1 MIIKQM
7 NIKRFKLPLIFAV
20 LSVVLMGLYKTIFG
34 VENTII
40 GLIIAMASYAFLRLD
55 LTSYP
60 IYKSMIFLIL
70 NLFLAISAYI
80 SAINPFVGLIINFLI
95 LFTVSFIYTTEF
107 KNVISYIFL
116 LLYVYMWEYPISLDE
131 LPRRL
136 VAMGVGVFIIIGIHI
151 LFNRRNFKKNSNNI
165 IIRSIRNIQKEIC
178 HIINESY
185 REKENI
191 YIDSELRKLLMENI
205 YIDSELR
212 KLLILIEG
220 RNNNKFI
227 ENHKDDIYFNIVLIL
242 ERINSIINKVGKI
255 NNKSKYVIDYLN
267 SLNHDLENIT
277 LFLERKV
284 ECINEEKDD
293 LNKSSMINNF
303 TDKEY
308 AFLGECTEL
317 IRLLEKNI
325 NNLYEYRRKK
335 SRKRI
340 KVKFNLKELLIGNSS
355 LKMKHLRVAYSL
367 KLAIAVSLIMFIVD
381 LFKIPQGRWIVTSV
395 YVVIQ
400 PYEEETLT
408 KAIKRFKGT
417 IIGVIIYIS
426 IFTFFPHIIPLEL
439 LLLILMFLYFVQ
451 KDYEKKVVCTA
462 LMTLSFGLSRSTV
475 GYLAF
480 YRFLFVIIGIVI
492 ALGINKL
499 IFPQSIKNSIYDLKE
514 RYLELTSKLLYELK
528 SILYEEEY
536 NENTIK
542 LLLDCNLIESKLME
556 NKLIAENLELKDLVD
571 KQSIILSKIRCLILF
586 INYSNWGITSKH
598 INVDKNLLNVIFN
611 KIEEELRE
619 IY

>member
-20 LSVVLMGLYKTIFG
+20 LSVVLMGLYKIIFG

-185 REKENI
+185 KEKENI
-191 YIDSELRKLLMENI
+191 YIDSELRKLLV
-205 YIDSELR
+205 
-212 KLLILIEG
+212 LIEG

-255 NNKSKYVIDYLN
+255 NNKSKDVIDYLN

-284 ECINEEKDD
+284 DCINEEKDD
-293 LNKSSMINNF
+293 LNKSYMINNW
-303 TDKEY
+303 TEKEY
-308 AFLGECTEL
+308 AFLEECTEL

-325 NNLYEYRRKK
+325 NNLYEYNRKK

-514 RYLELTSKLLYELK
+514 RYLELTNKLLYELK

-536 NENTIK
+536 NENTVK

-556 NKLIAENLELKDLVD
+556 NKLIAENLELKDLVY

-611 KIEEELRE
+611 KIEEELKE

>member
-1 MIIKQM
+1 MTIKQM

-34 VENTII
+34 VKNTII

-136 VAMGVGVFIIIGIHI
+136 VAMGVGVLIIIGIHI

-165 IIRSIRNIQKEIC
+165 IIKSIKNIQMEIC

-191 YIDSELRKLLMENI
+191 YIDSELRKLLV
-205 YIDSELR
+205 
-212 KLLILIEG
+212 LIEG

-227 ENHKDDIYFNIVLIL
+227 GNHKDDIYFNIVLIL
-242 ERINSIINKVGKI
+242 ERINSIINKVGKV
-255 NNKSKYVIDYLN
+255 NNKSKSVIDYLN
-267 SLNHDLENIT
+267 RLNHDLENIT

-284 ECINEEKDD
+284 EYIDEQKDD
-293 LNKSSMINNF
+293 LSKGFTINNW
-303 TDKEY
+303 TEKEY
-308 AFLGECTEL
+308 AFLEECTEL

-355 LKMKHLRVAYSL
+355 LKVKHLRVAYSL
-367 KLAIAVSLIMFIVD
+367 KLAIAVSVIMFIVD

-439 LLLILMFLYFVQ
+439 LLLILMFFYFFQ
-451 KDYEKKVVCTA
+451 KDYDKKVVCTA
-462 LMTLSFGLSRSTV
+462 LMTLSLGLSRSTV
-475 GYLAF
+475 GSLAF
-480 YRFLFVIIGIVI
+480 YRFFFVIIGIGI
-492 ALGINKL
+492 ALMVNKL
-499 IFPQSIKNSIYDLKE
+499 IFPQSVKNSIYDLKE
-514 RYLELTSKLLYELK
+514 RYLELTNKLLCELK
-528 SILYEEEY
+528 SILYEDEY
-536 NENTIK
+536 NENTVK

-556 NKLIAENLELKDLVD
+556 NKLIAENLELKDLVY
-571 KQSIILSKIRCLILF
+571 KQSIILNKIRCLILF

-598 INVDKNLLNVIFN
+598 INVDKKLLNVIFH
-611 KIEEELRE
+611 KIEDELRE

>member
-1 MIIKQM
+1 MTIKQM

-151 LFNRRNFKKNSNNI
+151 LFNRRNFRRNSNNI
-165 IIRSIRNIQKEIC
+165 IIKSIRNIQKEIY

-185 REKENI
+185 EEKENI
-191 YIDSELRKLLMENI
+191 YIDSELRKLLV
-205 YIDSELR
+205 
-212 KLLILIEG
+212 LIKG

-227 ENHKDDIYFNIVLIL
+227 GNNKEDIYFNIVLIL
-242 ERINSIINKVGKI
+242 ERINSIINKVGKV
-255 NNKSKYVIDYLN
+255 NSKSKDVIDYLN

-293 LNKSSMINNF
+293 LSKPSTINNW
-303 TDKEY
+303 TEKEY

-325 NNLYEYRRKK
+325 NNLYEYSRKK
-335 SRKRI
+335 PRKRI

-439 LLLILMFLYFVQ
+439 LLLILMFFYFVQ
-451 KDYEKKVVCTA
+451 KDYDKKVVCTA

-480 YRFLFVIIGIVI
+480 YRFLFVIIGIAI
-492 ALGINKL
+492 ALGVNKI
-499 IFPQSIKNSIYDLKE
+499 IFPQSVKNSIYDLKE
-514 RYLELTSKLLYELK
+514 RYLELTNKLLYELK
-528 SILYEEEY
+528 SILYEEKY

-556 NKLIAENLELKDLVD
+556 NKLIAENLELKDLVY
-571 KQSIILSKIRCLILF
+571 KQSVILSKIRCLILF
-586 INYSNWGITSKH
+586 INYSNWGISSEH

>member
-1 MIIKQM
+1 MTIKQM

-116 LLYVYMWEYPISLDE
+116 LLYVYMWEYPISLNE

-191 YIDSELRKLLMENI
+191 YIDSELRKLL
-205 YIDSELR
+205 
-212 KLLILIEG
+212 ILIEG

-242 ERINSIINKVGKI
+242 ERINSIINKVGKF
-255 NNKSKYVIDYLN
+255 NNKSKDIIDYLN

-284 ECINEEKDD
+284 DCINEEKDD
-293 LNKSSMINNF
+293 LNKSSTINNW

-325 NNLYEYRRKK
+325 NNLYEYNRKK

-426 IFTFFPHIIPLEL
+426 VFTFFPHIIPLEL

-475 GYLAF
+475 GSLAF

-492 ALGINKL
+492 ALGVNKL

-514 RYLELTSKLLYELK
+514 RYLELTNKLLYELK
-528 SILYEEEY
+528 SILYEEKY

-586 INYSNWGITSKH
+586 INYSNWGISSKH

>member
-1 MIIKQM
+1 MTIKQI
-7 NIKRFKLPLIFAV
+7 NIRRFKLPLIFAV

-151 LFNRRNFKKNSNNI
+151 LFNRRNFKKNSNSI

-185 REKENI
+185 REK
-191 YIDSELRKLLMENI
+191 ENI

-255 NNKSKYVIDYLN
+255 NNKSKDVIDYLN

-284 ECINEEKDD
+284 DCINEDKDD

-340 KVKFNLKELLIGNSS
+340 KVKFNLKEILIGNSS

-439 LLLILMFLYFVQ
+439 LLLILMFLYFIQ

-492 ALGINKL
+492 ALGVNKI

-528 SILYEEEY
+528 SILYEEKY
-536 NENTIK
+536 NENTVK
-542 LLLDCNLIESKLME
+542 LLLDCNLIESKLIE
-556 NKLIAENLELKDLVD
+556 NKLIAENLEIKDLVD
-571 KQSIILSKIRCLILF
+571 KLKF
-586 INYSNWGITSKH
+586 
-598 INVDKNLLNVIFN
+598 
-611 KIEEELRE
+611 
-619 IY
+619 

>member
-40 GLIIAMASYAFLRLD
+40 GLIISMASYAFLRLD

-116 LLYVYMWEYPISLDE
+116 LLYVYMLEYPISLDE

-185 REKENI
+185 KE
-191 YIDSELRKLLMENI
+191 RENI

-227 ENHKDDIYFNIVLIL
+227 ENNKDDIYFNIVLIL
-242 ERINSIINKVGKI
+242 ERINSIINKAGKI
-255 NNKSKYVIDYLN
+255 NNKSKDIIDYLN

-284 ECINEEKDD
+284 DCINEEKND
-293 LNKSSMINNF
+293 LNKSSTINNW

-325 NNLYEYRRKK
+325 NNLYEYRRNKP
-335 SRKRI
+335 RKRI

-355 LKMKHLRVAYSL
+355 LKVKHLRVAYSL

-381 LFKIPQGRWIVTSV
+381 LFKIHQGRWIVTSV

-462 LMTLSFGLSRSTV
+462 LMALSFGLSRSTV
-475 GYLAF
+475 GSLAF
-480 YRFLFVIIGIVI
+480 YRFFFVIIGISI

-499 IFPQSIKNSIYDLKE
+499 IFPQSTKNSIYDLKE

-528 SILYEEEY
+528 SILYEEKY

-586 INYSNWGITSKH
+586 INYSNWGISSKH
-598 INVDKNLLNVIFN
+598 INGDKNLLNVIFN

>member
-1 MIIKQM
+1 MTIKQM

-20 LSVVLMGLYKTIFG
+20 LSVVLMGGYKTIFG

-191 YIDSELRKLLMENI
+191 YIDSELRKLL
-205 YIDSELR
+205 
-212 KLLILIEG
+212 ILIEG

-227 ENHKDDIYFNIVLIL
+227 ENNKDDIYFNIVLIL

-255 NNKSKYVIDYLN
+255 NNKSKDVIDYLN

-284 ECINEEKDD
+284 DCINEEKDD
-293 LNKSSMINNF
+293 LNKSSTINNW

-308 AFLGECTEL
+308 TFLGECTEL

-355 LKMKHLRVAYSL
+355 LKVKDLRVAYSL

-381 LFKIPQGRWIVTSV
+381 LFKIHQGRWIVTSV

-462 LMTLSFGLSRSTV
+462 LMALSFGLSRSTV

-480 YRFLFVIIGIVI
+480 YRFLFVIIGIII

-528 SILYEEEY
+528 SILYEEKY
-536 NENTIK
+536 NENTVK

>member
-1 MIIKQM
+1 MTIKQM

-80 SAINPFVGLIINFLI
+80 SAINPFIGLIINFLI

-116 LLYVYMWEYPISLDE
+116 LLYVYMWEYPISLYE

-151 LFNRRNFKKNSNNI
+151 LFNRRNFKKNSNSI

-191 YIDSELRKLLMENI
+191 N
-205 YIDSELR
+205 IDSELR

-255 NNKSKYVIDYLN
+255 NNKSKDVIDYLN

-284 ECINEEKDD
+284 ECINEEKVN

-303 TDKEY
+303 TEKEY
-308 AFLGECTEL
+308 DFLEECTEL

-325 NNLYEYRRKK
+325 NNLYEYNRKK
-335 SRKRI
+335 SRKSI

-492 ALGINKL
+492 ALGVNKI
-499 IFPQSIKNSIYDLKE
+499 IFPQSVKNSIYDLKE

-536 NENTIK
+536 NENTVK

-571 KQSIILSKIRCLILF
+571 KQSIILSKIRCLVLF
-586 INYSNWGITSKH
+586 INYSNWGISSKH

>member
-151 LFNRRNFKKNSNNI
+151 LFNRRNFKKNSNTI

-191 YIDSELRKLLMENI
+191 YIDSELRKLL
-205 YIDSELR
+205 
-212 KLLILIEG
+212 ILIEG

-227 ENHKDDIYFNIVLIL
+227 ENNKDDIYFNIVLIL

-255 NNKSKYVIDYLN
+255 NNKSKDVIDYLN

-284 ECINEEKDD
+284 DCINEEKDD
-293 LNKSSMINNF
+293 LNKSSTINNWAE
-303 TDKEY
+303 KEY
-308 AFLGECTEL
+308 AFLEECTEL

-325 NNLYEYRRKK
+325 NNLYEYNRKK

-355 LKMKHLRVAYSL
+355 LKMKDLRVAYSL

-417 IIGVIIYIS
+417 IIGVILYIS

-451 KDYEKKVVCTA
+451 NDYEKKVVCTA
-462 LMTLSFGLSRSTV
+462 LMTLSFGLSRSAV

-514 RYLELTSKLLYELK
+514 RYLELTNKLLYELK
-528 SILYEEEY
+528 SILYEEKY
-536 NENTIK
+536 NENTVK
-542 LLLDCNLIESKLME
+542 LLLDCNLIECKLME

-586 INYSNWGITSKH
+586 INYSNWGISSKH

>member
-1 MIIKQM
+1 MTIKQM

-34 VENTII
+34 VENTVI

-80 SAINPFVGLIINFLI
+80 SAINPFLGLIINFLI

-151 LFNRRNFKKNSNNI
+151 LFNRRNFRRNSNNI
-165 IIRSIRNIQKEIC
+165 IIKSIRNIQKEIY

-185 REKENI
+185 EEKENI
-191 YIDSELRKLLMENI
+191 YIDSELRKLLV
-205 YIDSELR
+205 
-212 KLLILIEG
+212 LIKG

-227 ENHKDDIYFNIVLIL
+227 GNNKDDIYFNIVLIL
-242 ERINSIINKVGKI
+242 ERINSIINKVGKF
-255 NNKSKYVIDYLN
+255 NSKSKDVIDYLN

-293 LNKSSMINNF
+293 LSKPSTINNW
-303 TDKEY
+303 TEKEY
-308 AFLGECTEL
+308 AFLEECTEL
-317 IRLLEKNI
+317 VGLLEKNI
-325 NNLYEYRRKK
+325 NNLYEYSRKK
-335 SRKRI
+335 PRKRI

-439 LLLILMFLYFVQ
+439 LLLILMFFYFVQ
-451 KDYEKKVVCTA
+451 KDYDKKVVCTA

-475 GYLAF
+475 GSLAF
-480 YRFLFVIIGIVI
+480 YRFLFVIIGIAI
-492 ALGINKL
+492 ALGVNKI
-499 IFPQSIKNSIYDLKE
+499 IFPQSVKNSIYDLKE
-514 RYLELTSKLLYELK
+514 RYLELTNKLLCELK
-528 SILYEEEY
+528 SILYEEKY

-556 NKLIAENLELKDLVD
+556 NKLIAENLELKDLVY
-571 KQSIILSKIRCLILF
+571 KQSVILSKIRCLILF

>member
-1 MIIKQM
+1 MTIKQM
-7 NIKRFKLPLIFAV
+7 NIKRFKIPLIFAV

-34 VENTII
+34 VENTVI

-191 YIDSELRKLLMENI
+191 YIDSELRKLL
-205 YIDSELR
+205 
-212 KLLILIEG
+212 ILIEG

-255 NNKSKYVIDYLN
+255 NNKSKDVIDYLN

-284 ECINEEKDD
+284 DCINEDKDD

-325 NNLYEYRRKK
+325 NNLYEYNRKK

-355 LKMKHLRVAYSL
+355 LKMKNLRVAYSL

-439 LLLILMFLYFVQ
+439 LLLILMFLYFIQ

-480 YRFLFVIIGIVI
+480 YRFLFVIIGIGI
-492 ALGINKL
+492 ALGVNKL

-514 RYLELTSKLLYELK
+514 RYLELTNKLLCELK

-536 NENTIK
+536 NENTVK
-542 LLLDCNLIESKLME
+542 LLLDCNLIECKLME

-586 INYSNWGITSKH
+586 INYSNWGISSKH

>member
-1 MIIKQM
+1 M

-191 YIDSELRKLLMENI
+191 YIDSELRKLL
-205 YIDSELR
+205 
-212 KLLILIEG
+212 ILIEG

-255 NNKSKYVIDYLN
+255 NNKSKDVIDYLN

-284 ECINEEKDD
+284 ECINEEKAD

-303 TDKEY
+303 TEKEY
-308 AFLGECTEL
+308 AFLEECTEL

-325 NNLYEYRRKK
+325 NNLYEYNRKK

-340 KVKFNLKELLIGNSS
+340 KVKFNFKELLIGNSS

-451 KDYEKKVVCTA
+451 KDYDKKVVCTA

-480 YRFLFVIIGIVI
+480 YRFLFVIIGIAI
-492 ALGINKL
+492 ALGVNKI
-499 IFPQSIKNSIYDLKE
+499 IFPQSVKNSIYDLKE

-536 NENTIK
+536 NENTVK

-571 KQSIILSKIRCLILF
+571 KQSIILSKIRCLVLF
-586 INYSNWGITSKH
+586 INYSNWGISSEH

>member
-1 MIIKQM
+1 MTIKQM

-20 LSVVLMGLYKTIFG
+20 LSVVLMGLYKKIFG
-34 VENTII
+34 VENTVI

-178 HIINESY
+178 HIINKSY
-185 REKENI
+185 MEK
-191 YIDSELRKLLMENI
+191 ENI

-255 NNKSKYVIDYLN
+255 NNKSKDVIDYLN

-284 ECINEEKDD
+284 DCINEEKDG
-293 LNKSSMINNF
+293 LNKSSTINNW
-303 TDKEY
+303 TEKEY

-325 NNLYEYRRKK
+325 NNLYEYNRKK

-475 GYLAF
+475 GSLAF

-492 ALGINKL
+492 ALGINKI

-514 RYLELTSKLLYELK
+514 RYLELTNKLLCELK
-528 SILYEEEY
+528 SILYEEKY
-536 NENTIK
+536 NENTVK

-556 NKLIAENLELKDLVD
+556 NKLIAENLELKDLVN

-586 INYSNWGITSKH
+586 INYSNWGISSEH

>member
-1 MIIKQM
+1 MTIKQM
-7 NIKRFKLPLIFAV
+7 NIKIFKLPLIFAV

-191 YIDSELRKLLMENI
+191 YIDSELRKLL
-205 YIDSELR
+205 
-212 KLLILIEG
+212 ILIEG

-255 NNKSKYVIDYLN
+255 NNKSKDVIDYLN

-284 ECINEEKDD
+284 DCINEEKDD
-293 LNKSSMINNF
+293 LNKDSTINNW
-303 TDKEY
+303 TEKEY

-325 NNLYEYRRKK
+325 NNLYEYNRKK

-426 IFTFFPHIIPLEL
+426 VFTFFPHIIPLEL
-439 LLLILMFLYFVQ
+439 LLLILMFLYFLQ

-556 NKLIAENLELKDLVD
+556 NKLIAENLELKDLVY

-586 INYSNWGITSKH
+586 INYSNWGISSKH

>member
-1 MIIKQM
+1 MTIKQM

-20 LSVVLMGLYKTIFG
+20 LSVVLMGGYKTIFG

-191 YIDSELRKLLMENI
+191 YIDSELRKLL
-205 YIDSELR
+205 
-212 KLLILIEG
+212 ILIEG

-227 ENHKDDIYFNIVLIL
+227 ENNKDDIYFNIVLIL

-255 NNKSKYVIDYLN
+255 NNKSKDVIDYLN

-284 ECINEEKDD
+284 ECINEEKAD

-303 TDKEY
+303 TEKEY
-308 AFLGECTEL
+308 AFLEECTEL

-340 KVKFNLKELLIGNSS
+340 KVKFNFKELVIGNSS

-492 ALGINKL
+492 ALGINKI

-528 SILYEEEY
+528 SILYEEKY
-536 NENTIK
+536 NENTVK

-571 KQSIILSKIRCLILF
+571 KQSIILSKIRCLVLF
-586 INYSNWGITSKH
+586 INYSNWGISSEH

>member
-1 MIIKQM
+1 MTIKQM

-20 LSVVLMGLYKTIFG
+20 LSVVLMGGYKTIFG

-191 YIDSELRKLLMENI
+191 YIDSELRKLL
-205 YIDSELR
+205 
-212 KLLILIEG
+212 ILIEG

-242 ERINSIINKVGKI
+242 ERINSIINKVGKV
-255 NNKSKYVIDYLN
+255 NNKSKSVIDYLN

-284 ECINEEKDD
+284 DCINEEKAD
-293 LNKSSMINNF
+293 LNKDCTTNNW

-439 LLLILMFLYFVQ
+439 LLLILMFLYFIQ

-492 ALGINKL
+492 ALGVNKI

-528 SILYEEEY
+528 SILYEEKY
-536 NENTIK
+536 NENTVK
-542 LLLDCNLIESKLME
+542 LLLDCNLIESKLIE

>member
-1 MIIKQM
+1 MTIKQI

-20 LSVVLMGLYKTIFG
+20 LSVLLMGLYKTIFG
-34 VENTII
+34 VENTVI

-185 REKENI
+185 RE
-191 YIDSELRKLLMENI
+191 RENI

-242 ERINSIINKVGKI
+242 ERINSIINKVGKV
-255 NNKSKYVIDYLN
+255 NNKSKDVIDYLN

-277 LFLERKV
+277 LFLKRKV

-293 LNKSSMINNF
+293 LNKSYMINNWAE
-303 TDKEY
+303 KEY

-325 NNLYEYRRKK
+325 NNLYEYNRKK

-340 KVKFNLKELLIGNSS
+340 KLKFNLKELLIGNSS
-355 LKMKHLRVAYSL
+355 LKMKNLRVAYSL

-381 LFKIPQGRWIVTSV
+381 LFKIHQGRWIVTSV

-462 LMTLSFGLSRSTV
+462 LMALSFGLSRSTV

-480 YRFLFVIIGIVI
+480 YRFFFVIIGIVI
-492 ALGINKL
+492 ALGVNKL

-514 RYLELTSKLLYELK
+514 RYLELTSKLLCELK
-528 SILYEEEY
+528 SILYEEKY

-542 LLLDCNLIESKLME
+542 LLLDCNLIESKLIE
-556 NKLIAENLELKDLVD
+556 NKLIAENLELKDLVY

-586 INYSNWGITSKH
+586 INYSNWGISSKH

>member
-1 MIIKQM
+1 MTIKQM
-7 NIKRFKLPLIFAV
+7 NIKRVKLPLIFAV

-80 SAINPFVGLIINFLI
+80 SAINPFIGLIINFLI

-178 HIINESY
+178 HIINKSY
-185 REKENI
+185 KEK
-191 YIDSELRKLLMENI
+191 ENI

-227 ENHKDDIYFNIVLIL
+227 ENNKDDIYFNIVLIL

-255 NNKSKYVIDYLN
+255 NNKSKDVIDYLN

-284 ECINEEKDD
+284 DCINEEKDD

-303 TDKEY
+303 TEKEY

-325 NNLYEYRRKK
+325 NNLYEYNKKK

-340 KVKFNLKELLIGNSS
+340 KLKFNLKELLIGNSS

-475 GYLAF
+475 GSLAF

-492 ALGINKL
+492 ALGINKI

-514 RYLELTSKLLYELK
+514 RYLELTNKLLYELK
-528 SILYEEEY
+528 SILYEEKY

-598 INVDKNLLNVIFN
+598 INLDKNLLNVIFN

>member
-1 MIIKQM
+1 M
-7 NIKRFKLPLIFAV
+7 NIKRFKLPLRFAV
-20 LSVVLMGLYKTIFG
+20 LSVVLMGVYKTIFG

-80 SAINPFVGLIINFLI
+80 SAINPFAGLIINFLI

-178 HIINESY
+178 HIINKSY
-185 REKENI
+185 REK
-191 YIDSELRKLLMENI
+191 ENI

-255 NNKSKYVIDYLN
+255 NNKSKDVIDYLN

-284 ECINEEKDD
+284 DCINEEKDD
-293 LNKSSMINNF
+293 LNKSSTINNWAE
-303 TDKEY
+303 KEY
-308 AFLGECTEL
+308 TFLEECTEL

-325 NNLYEYRRKK
+325 NNLYEYNRKK

-355 LKMKHLRVAYSL
+355 LKMKNLRVAYSL

-480 YRFLFVIIGIVI
+480 YRFLFVIIGIAI
-492 ALGINKL
+492 ALGVNKI
-499 IFPQSIKNSIYDLKE
+499 IFPQSVKNSIYDLKE

-536 NENTIK
+536 NENTVK
-542 LLLDCNLIESKLME
+542 LLLDCNLIEYKLME

>member
-1 MIIKQM
+1 MTIKQI
-7 NIKRFKLPLIFAV
+7 NIRRFKLPLIFAV

-191 YIDSELRKLLMENI
+191 YIDSELRKLL
-205 YIDSELR
+205 
-212 KLLILIEG
+212 ILIEG

-255 NNKSKYVIDYLN
+255 NNKSKDVIDYLN

-284 ECINEEKDD
+284 DCINEEKDD
-293 LNKSSMINNF
+293 LNKDSTINNW
-303 TDKEY
+303 TEKEY

-528 SILYEEEY
+528 SILYEEKY
-536 NENTIK
+536 NENTVK

-556 NKLIAENLELKDLVD
+556 NKLIAENLALKDLVY

-586 INYSNWGITSKH
+586 INYSNWGISSEH

>member
-1 MIIKQM
+1 MTIKQM
-7 NIKRFKLPLIFAV
+7 NIKRFKIPLIFAV

-34 VENTII
+34 VENTVI

-136 VAMGVGVFIIIGIHI
+136 VAMGVGGFIIIGIHI

-191 YIDSELRKLLMENI
+191 YIDSELRKLL
-205 YIDSELR
+205 
-212 KLLILIEG
+212 ILIEG

-242 ERINSIINKVGKI
+242 ERINSIINKVGKV
-255 NNKSKYVIDYLN
+255 NNKSKDVIDYLN

-284 ECINEEKDD
+284 DCINEEKDD
-293 LNKSSMINNF
+293 LSKSFMINNW
-303 TDKEY
+303 TEKEY
-308 AFLGECTEL
+308 AFLEECTEL

-325 NNLYEYRRKK
+325 NNLYEYNRKK

-451 KDYEKKVVCTA
+451 KDYDKKVVCTA

-480 YRFLFVIIGIVI
+480 YRFLFVIIGIGI

-499 IFPQSIKNSIYDLKE
+499 IFPQSVKNSIYDLKE

-536 NENTIK
+536 NENTVK

>member
-1 MIIKQM
+1 M

-20 LSVVLMGLYKTIFG
+20 LSVVLMGGYKTIFG

-40 GLIIAMASYAFLRLD
+40 GLIIAMASYAFLRID

-191 YIDSELRKLLMENI
+191 YIDSELRKLL
-205 YIDSELR
+205 
-212 KLLILIEG
+212 ILIEG

-255 NNKSKYVIDYLN
+255 NNKSKDVIDYLN

-284 ECINEEKDD
+284 DCINEEKDD
-293 LNKSSMINNF
+293 LNKDSTINNW
-303 TDKEY
+303 TEKEY

-325 NNLYEYRRKK
+325 NNLYEYNRKK

-492 ALGINKL
+492 ALGINKI

-514 RYLELTSKLLYELK
+514 RYLELTNKLLYELK
-528 SILYEEEY
+528 SILYEEKY
-536 NENTIK
+536 NENTVK

-556 NKLIAENLELKDLVD
+556 NKLIAENLELKDLVY

-586 INYSNWGITSKH
+586 INYSNWGISSEH

>member
-1 MIIKQM
+1 MTIKQI

-34 VENTII
+34 VENTVI

-116 LLYVYMWEYPISLDE
+116 LLYVYMLEYPISLDE

-178 HIINESY
+178 HIINKSY
-185 REKENI
+185 REK
-191 YIDSELRKLLMENI
+191 ENI

-242 ERINSIINKVGKI
+242 ERINSIINKVGKV
-255 NNKSKYVIDYLN
+255 NNKSKDVIDYLN

-293 LNKSSMINNF
+293 LNKSYMINNWAE
-303 TDKEY
+303 KEY

-325 NNLYEYRRKK
+325 NNLYEYNRKK

-426 IFTFFPHIIPLEL
+426 VFTFFPHIIPLEL
-439 LLLILMFLYFVQ
+439 LLLILMFLYFLQ

-514 RYLELTSKLLYELK
+514 RYLELTNKLLYELK
-528 SILYEEEY
+528 SILYEEKY
-536 NENTIK
+536 NENTVK

-556 NKLIAENLELKDLVD
+556 NKLIAENLVLKDLVD
-571 KQSIILSKIRCLILF
+571 KQSIILSKIRCLVLF
-586 INYSNWGITSKH
+586 ISYSNWGISSKH
-598 INVDKNLLNVIFN
+598 INVDKNLLNIIFN
-611 KIEEELRE
+611 KIDEELRE

>member
-1 MIIKQM
+1 MTIKQM

-151 LFNRRNFKKNSNNI
+151 LFNRRNFKKNSNSI

-191 YIDSELRKLLMENI
+191 YIDSELRKLL
-205 YIDSELR
+205 
-212 KLLILIEG
+212 ILIEG

-227 ENHKDDIYFNIVLIL
+227 ENNKDDIYFNIVLIL

-255 NNKSKYVIDYLN
+255 NNKSKDVIDYLN

-277 LFLERKV
+277 LFLERKL

-293 LNKSSMINNF
+293 LNKDCTINNW
-303 TDKEY
+303 TEKEY

-325 NNLYEYRRKK
+325 NKLYEYNRKK

-451 KDYEKKVVCTA
+451 KDYDKKVVCTA

-480 YRFLFVIIGIVI
+480 YRFLFVIIGIAI
-492 ALGINKL
+492 ALGVNKI
-499 IFPQSIKNSIYDLKE
+499 IFPQSVKNSIYDLKE

-528 SILYEEEY
+528 SILYEEKY
-536 NENTIK
+536 NENTVK

-586 INYSNWGITSKH
+586 INYSNWGISSKH

>member
-1 MIIKQM
+1 MTIKQM

-20 LSVVLMGLYKTIFG
+20 LSVVLMGLYKKIFG
-34 VENTII
+34 VENTVI

-80 SAINPFVGLIINFLI
+80 SAINPFLGLIINFLI

-151 LFNRRNFKKNSNNI
+151 LFNRRNFRRNSNNI
-165 IIRSIRNIQKEIC
+165 IIKSIRNIQKEIY

-185 REKENI
+185 EEKENI
-191 YIDSELRKLLMENI
+191 YIDSELRKLLV
-205 YIDSELR
+205 
-212 KLLILIEG
+212 LIKG

-227 ENHKDDIYFNIVLIL
+227 GNNKDDIYFNIVLIL
-242 ERINSIINKVGKI
+242 ERINSIINKVGKV
-255 NNKSKYVIDYLN
+255 NSKSKDVIDYLN

-293 LNKSSMINNF
+293 LIKPSTINNW
-303 TDKEY
+303 TEKEY
-308 AFLGECTEL
+308 AFLEECTEL

-325 NNLYEYRRKK
+325 NNLYEYSRKK
-335 SRKRI
+335 PRKRI

-492 ALGINKL
+492 ALGVNKL

-514 RYLELTSKLLYELK
+514 RYLELTSKLLCELK

-542 LLLDCNLIESKLME
+542 LLLDCNLIESKLIE
-556 NKLIAENLELKDLVD
+556 NKLIAENLELKDLVY

-586 INYSNWGITSKH
+586 INYSNWGISSEH

>member
-1 MIIKQM
+1 MTIKQM

-185 REKENI
+185 KEKENI
-191 YIDSELRKLLMENI
+191 YIDSELRKLLV
-205 YIDSELR
+205 
-212 KLLILIEG
+212 LIEG

-227 ENHKDDIYFNIVLIL
+227 GNYKDDIYFNIVLIL
-242 ERINSIINKVGKI
+242 ERINSIINKVGKV
-255 NNKSKYVIDYLN
+255 NNKSKSVIDYLN
-267 SLNHDLENIT
+267 RLNHDLENIT

-284 ECINEEKDD
+284 EYIDEQKDD
-293 LNKSSMINNF
+293 LSKGFTINNW
-303 TDKEY
+303 TEKEY
-308 AFLGECTEL
+308 AFLEECTEL

-340 KVKFNLKELLIGNSS
+340 KVKFNLKELLIGTSP

-367 KLAIAVSLIMFIVD
+367 KLAIAVSVIMFIVD

-439 LLLILMFLYFVQ
+439 LLLILMFFYFFQ
-451 KDYEKKVVCTA
+451 KDYDKKVVCTA
-462 LMTLSFGLSRSTV
+462 LMTLSLGLSRSTV
-475 GYLAF
+475 GSLAF
-480 YRFLFVIIGIVI
+480 YRFFFVIIGIGI
-492 ALGINKL
+492 ALMVNKL

-514 RYLELTSKLLYELK
+514 RYLELTNKLLYELK
-528 SILYEEEY
+528 SILYEEKY
-536 NENTIK
+536 NENTVK

-556 NKLIAENLELKDLVD
+556 NKLIAENLELKDLVY
-571 KQSIILSKIRCLILF
+571 KQSIILSKIRCLVLF
-586 INYSNWGITSKH
+586 INYSNWGISSEH

>member
-1 MIIKQM
+1 MTIKQM

-80 SAINPFVGLIINFLI
+80 SAINPFIGLIINFLI

-116 LLYVYMWEYPISLDE
+116 LLYVYMLEYPISLDE

-178 HIINESY
+178 HIINKSY
-185 REKENI
+185 REK
-191 YIDSELRKLLMENI
+191 ENI

-242 ERINSIINKVGKI
+242 ERINSIINKVGKV
-255 NNKSKYVIDYLN
+255 NNKSKDVIDYLN

-293 LNKSSMINNF
+293 LNKSYMINNWAE
-303 TDKEY
+303 KEY

-325 NNLYEYRRKK
+325 NNLYEYNRKK

-426 IFTFFPHIIPLEL
+426 VFTFFPHIIPLEL
-439 LLLILMFLYFVQ
+439 LLLILMFLYFLQ

-514 RYLELTSKLLYELK
+514 RYLELTSKLLCELK
-528 SILYEEEY
+528 SILYEEKY
-536 NENTIK
+536 NENTVK
-542 LLLDCNLIESKLME
+542 LLLDCNLIESKLIE
-556 NKLIAENLELKDLVD
+556 NKLIAENLELKDLVY
-571 KQSIILSKIRCLILF
+571 KQSIILSKIRCLVLF
-586 INYSNWGITSKH
+586 INYSNWGISSEH

>member
-1 MIIKQM
+1 MTIKQM

-20 LSVVLMGLYKTIFG
+20 LSVVLMGGYKTVFG

-80 SAINPFVGLIINFLI
+80 SSINPFIGLIINFLI

-136 VAMGVGVFIIIGIHI
+136 VAIGVGVFIIIGIHI

-165 IIRSIRNIQKEIC
+165 IIRAIRNIQKEIS

-185 REKENI
+185 MEK
-191 YIDSELRKLLMENI
+191 ENI

-212 KLLILIEG
+212 KLLILIKG

-227 ENHKDDIYFNIVLIL
+227 GNHKDDIYFNIVLIL
-242 ERINSIINKVGKI
+242 ERINSIINKVGKV
-255 NNKSKYVIDYLN
+255 NSKSEVVIEYLN

-277 LFLERKV
+277 LFLEGKV

-293 LNKSSMINNF
+293 LGKESMINSLAE
-303 TDKEY
+303 KEY

-317 IRLLEKNI
+317 IMLLEKNI
-325 NNLYEYRRKK
+325 NNLYEYNKK
-335 SRKRI
+335 KPRKRI
-340 KVKFNLKELLIGNSS
+340 KVKFNFKELVVGNSS

-451 KDYEKKVVCTA
+451 KDYDKKVVCTA

-475 GYLAF
+475 GSLAF
-480 YRFLFVIIGIVI
+480 YRFLFVIIGIGI
-492 ALGINKL
+492 ALGVNKL

-514 RYLELTSKLLYELK
+514 RYLELTNKLLCELK

-536 NENTIK
+536 NENTVK

-556 NKLIAENLELKDLVD
+556 NKLIAENLELKDLVY

-586 INYSNWGITSKH
+586 INYSNWGISSKH
-598 INVDKNLLNVIFN
+598 INVDKNLLNVIFH

>member
-1 MIIKQM
+1 MTIKQM

-20 LSVVLMGLYKTIFG
+20 LSVVLMGLYKIIFG
-34 VENTII
+34 VENTVI

-151 LFNRRNFKKNSNNI
+151 LFNRRNFRRNSNNI
-165 IIRSIRNIQKEIC
+165 IIKSIRNIQKEIYD
-178 HIINESY
+178 IINESY
-185 REKENI
+185 EEKENI
-191 YIDSELRKLLMENI
+191 YIDSELRKLLV
-205 YIDSELR
+205 
-212 KLLILIEG
+212 LIKG

-227 ENHKDDIYFNIVLIL
+227 GNNKDDIYFNIVLIL
-242 ERINSIINKVGKI
+242 ERINSIINKVGKV
-255 NNKSKYVIDYLN
+255 NNKSKDIIDYLN

-293 LNKSSMINNF
+293 LNKSSMINNW
-303 TDKEY
+303 TEKEY

-325 NNLYEYRRKK
+325 NNLYEYSRKK
-335 SRKRI
+335 PRKRI

-439 LLLILMFLYFVQ
+439 LLLILMFFYFVQ
-451 KDYEKKVVCTA
+451 KDYDKKVVCTA

-475 GYLAF
+475 GSLAF
-480 YRFLFVIIGIVI
+480 YRFLFVIIGIAI
-492 ALGINKL
+492 ALGVNKI
-499 IFPQSIKNSIYDLKE
+499 IFPQSVKNSIYDLKE
-514 RYLELTSKLLYELK
+514 RYLELTNKLLYELK
-528 SILYEEEY
+528 SILYEEKY

-556 NKLIAENLELKDLVD
+556 NKLIAENLEFKDLVY
-571 KQSIILSKIRCLILF
+571 KQSVILSKIRCLILF
-586 INYSNWGITSKH
+586 INYSNWGISSEH

>member
-1 MIIKQM
+1 MTIKQM

-80 SAINPFVGLIINFLI
+80 SAINPFIGLIINFLI

-178 HIINESY
+178 HIINKSY
-185 REKENI
+185 KEK
-191 YIDSELRKLLMENI
+191 ENI

-227 ENHKDDIYFNIVLIL
+227 ENNKDDIYFNIVLIL

-255 NNKSKYVIDYLN
+255 NNKSKDVIDYLN

-284 ECINEEKDD
+284 DCINEEKDG
-293 LNKSSMINNF
+293 LNKSSTINNW
-303 TDKEY
+303 TKKEY

-325 NNLYEYRRKK
+325 NNLYEYNKKK

-355 LKMKHLRVAYSL
+355 LKMKNLRVAYSL

-462 LMTLSFGLSRSTV
+462 LMTLSLGLSRSTV
-475 GYLAF
+475 GSLAF
-480 YRFLFVIIGIVI
+480 YRFFFVIIGIVI
-492 ALGINKL
+492 ALMVNKL
-499 IFPQSIKNSIYDLKE
+499 IFPQSVKNSIYDLKE
-514 RYLELTSKLLYELK
+514 RYLELTNKLLCELK
-528 SILYEEEY
+528 SILYEEKY

-556 NKLIAENLELKDLVD
+556 NKLIAENLVLKDLVD
-571 KQSIILSKIRCLILF
+571 KQSIILSKIRCLVLF
-586 INYSNWGITSKH
+586 ISYSNWGITSKH

>member
-1 MIIKQM
+1 MTIKQM

-20 LSVVLMGLYKTIFG
+20 LSVVLMGEYKTIFG

-191 YIDSELRKLLMENI
+191 YIDSELRKLL
-205 YIDSELR
+205 
-212 KLLILIEG
+212 ILIEG

-227 ENHKDDIYFNIVLIL
+227 ENNKDDIYFNIVLIL

-255 NNKSKYVIDYLN
+255 NNKSKDVIDYLN

-277 LFLERKV
+277 LFLERKL

-293 LNKSSMINNF
+293 LNKSSMINNWAE
-303 TDKEY
+303 KEY
-308 AFLGECTEL
+308 AFLEECTEL

-325 NNLYEYRRKK
+325 NNLYEYNRKK

-355 LKMKHLRVAYSL
+355 LKVKDLRVAYSL
-367 KLAIAVSLIMFIVD
+367 KLAISVSLIMFIVD

-426 IFTFFPHIIPLEL
+426 VFTFFPHIIPLEL
-439 LLLILMFLYFVQ
+439 FLLILMFLYFVQ

-492 ALGINKL
+492 ALGINKI

-528 SILYEEEY
+528 SILYEEKY

-542 LLLDCNLIESKLME
+542 LLLDCNLIECKLME
-556 NKLIAENLELKDLVD
+556 NKLIAENLELKDLVY

-586 INYSNWGITSKH
+586 INYSNWGISSKH

>member
-1 MIIKQM
+1 MTIKQM

-165 IIRSIRNIQKEIC
+165 IIRSIKNIQMEIC

-185 REKENI
+185 KEKENI
-191 YIDSELRKLLMENI
+191 YIDSELRKLLV
-205 YIDSELR
+205 
-212 KLLILIEG
+212 LIEG

-227 ENHKDDIYFNIVLIL
+227 GNHKDDIYFNIVLIL
-242 ERINSIINKVGKI
+242 ERINSIINKVGKV
-255 NNKSKYVIDYLN
+255 NNKSKSVIDYLN
-267 SLNHDLENIT
+267 RLNHDLENIT

-284 ECINEEKDD
+284 KYIDEQKDD
-293 LNKSSMINNF
+293 LSKGFTINNW
-303 TDKEY
+303 TEKEY
-308 AFLGECTEL
+308 AFLEECTEL

-325 NNLYEYRRKK
+325 NNLYEYNRKK

-355 LKMKHLRVAYSL
+355 LKVKHLRVAYSL
-367 KLAIAVSLIMFIVD
+367 KLAIAVSVIMFIVD

-439 LLLILMFLYFVQ
+439 LLLILMFFYFFQ
-451 KDYEKKVVCTA
+451 KDYDKKVVCTA
-462 LMTLSFGLSRSTV
+462 LMTLSLGLSRSTV
-475 GYLAF
+475 GSLAF
-480 YRFLFVIIGIVI
+480 YRFFFVIIGIVI
-492 ALGINKL
+492 ALMVNKL
-499 IFPQSIKNSIYDLKE
+499 IFPQSVKNSIYDLKE
-514 RYLELTSKLLYELK
+514 RYLELTNKLLCELK
-528 SILYEEEY
+528 SILYEDEY
-536 NENTIK
+536 NENTVK

-556 NKLIAENLELKDLVD
+556 NKLIAENLELKDLVY
-571 KQSIILSKIRCLILF
+571 KQSIILNKIRCLILF

-598 INVDKNLLNVIFN
+598 VNVDKNLLNVIFH
-611 KIEEELRE
+611 KIEEELKE

>member
-1 MIIKQM
+1 MTIKQM

-151 LFNRRNFKKNSNNI
+151 LFNRRNFKKNSNTI
-165 IIRSIRNIQKEIC
+165 IIRVIRNIQKEIC
-178 HIINESY
+178 HIINKSY
-185 REKENI
+185 MEK
-191 YIDSELRKLLMENI
+191 ENI

-255 NNKSKYVIDYLN
+255 NNKSKDVIDYLN

-284 ECINEEKDD
+284 DCINEEKDG
-293 LNKSSMINNF
+293 LNKSSTINNW
-303 TDKEY
+303 TEKEY

-325 NNLYEYRRKK
+325 NNLYEYNKKK

-340 KVKFNLKELLIGNSS
+340 KLKFNLKELLIGNSS

-475 GYLAF
+475 GSLAF

-492 ALGINKL
+492 ALGINKI

-514 RYLELTSKLLYELK
+514 RYLELTNKLLYELK
-528 SILYEEEY
+528 SILYEEKY

-598 INVDKNLLNVIFN
+598 INLDKNLLNVIFN

>member
-20 LSVVLMGLYKTIFG
+20 LSVVLMGGYKTIFG

-191 YIDSELRKLLMENI
+191 YIDSELRKLL
-205 YIDSELR
+205 
-212 KLLILIEG
+212 ILIEG

-284 ECINEEKDD
+284 DCINEEKDD

-325 NNLYEYRRKK
+325 NNLYEYNRKK

-480 YRFLFVIIGIVI
+480 YRFLFVIIGIGI

-514 RYLELTSKLLYELK
+514 RYLELTNKLLYELK
-528 SILYEEEY
+528 SILYEEKY
-536 NENTIK
+536 NENTVK

-586 INYSNWGITSKH
+586 INYSNWGIMSKH

>member
-1 MIIKQM
+1 MTIKQM

-20 LSVVLMGLYKTIFG
+20 LSVVLMGLYKIIFG
-34 VENTII
+34 VENTVI

-151 LFNRRNFKKNSNNI
+151 LFNRRNFRRNSNNI
-165 IIRSIRNIQKEIC
+165 IIKSIRNIQKEIY

-185 REKENI
+185 EEKENI
-191 YIDSELRKLLMENI
+191 YIDSELRKLLV
-205 YIDSELR
+205 
-212 KLLILIEG
+212 LIKG

-227 ENHKDDIYFNIVLIL
+227 GNNKDDIYFNIVLIL
-242 ERINSIINKVGKI
+242 ERINSIINKVGKV
-255 NNKSKYVIDYLN
+255 NSKSKDVIDYLN

-293 LNKSSMINNF
+293 LSKPSTINNW
-303 TDKEY
+303 TEKEY
-308 AFLGECTEL
+308 AFLEECTEL

-325 NNLYEYRRKK
+325 NNLYEYSRKK
-335 SRKRI
+335 PRKRI

-417 IIGVIIYIS
+417 IIGVILYIS
-426 IFTFFPHIIPLEL
+426 IFTFLPHIIPLEL
-439 LLLILMFLYFVQ
+439 LLLILMFFYFVQ
-451 KDYEKKVVCTA
+451 KDYDKKVVCTA

-475 GYLAF
+475 GSLAF
-480 YRFLFVIIGIVI
+480 YRFLFVIIGIAI
-492 ALGINKL
+492 ALGVNKI
-499 IFPQSIKNSIYDLKE
+499 IFPQSVKNSIYDLKE
-514 RYLELTSKLLYELK
+514 RYLELTNKLLYELK
-528 SILYEEEY
+528 SILYEEKY

-556 NKLIAENLELKDLVD
+556 NKLIAENLEFKDLVY
-571 KQSIILSKIRCLILF
+571 KQSVILSKIRCLILF
-586 INYSNWGITSKH
+586 INYSNWGISSEH

>member
-1 MIIKQM
+1 MTIKQI
-7 NIKRFKLPLIFAV
+7 NIRRFKLPLIFAV
-20 LSVVLMGLYKTIFG
+20 LSVVLMGGYKTIFG

-80 SAINPFVGLIINFLI
+80 SAINPFIGLIINFLI

-191 YIDSELRKLLMENI
+191 YIDSELRKLL
-205 YIDSELR
+205 
-212 KLLILIEG
+212 ILIEG

-255 NNKSKYVIDYLN
+255 NNKSKDVIDYLN

-293 LNKSSMINNF
+293 LSKSFMINNW

-308 AFLGECTEL
+308 AFLEECTEL

-325 NNLYEYRRKK
+325 NNLYEYNRKK

-475 GYLAF
+475 GHLAF

-492 ALGINKL
+492 ALGINKI

-514 RYLELTSKLLYELK
+514 RYLELTSNLLCELK
-528 SILYEEEY
+528 SILYEEKY
-536 NENTIK
+536 NENTVK

-571 KQSIILSKIRCLILF
+571 KQSIILSKIRCLVLF
-586 INYSNWGITSKH
+586 INYSNWGISSKH

>member
-1 MIIKQM
+1 MTIKQI

-40 GLIIAMASYAFLRLD
+40 GLIISMASYAFLRLD

-116 LLYVYMWEYPISLDE
+116 LLYVYMLEYPISLDE

-136 VAMGVGVFIIIGIHI
+136 VAMGVGIFIIIGIHI

-185 REKENI
+185 KEK
-191 YIDSELRKLLMENI
+191 ENI

-212 KLLILIEG
+212 KLLILIEV

-227 ENHKDDIYFNIVLIL
+227 ENYKDDIYFNIVLIL

-267 SLNHDLENIT
+267 RLNHDLENIT

-284 ECINEEKDD
+284 DCINEEKDD
-293 LNKSSMINNF
+293 LNKPSMINNF

-325 NNLYEYRRKK
+325 NNLYEYRREK

-355 LKMKHLRVAYSL
+355 LKVKDLRVAYSL

-381 LFKIPQGRWIVTSV
+381 LFKIHQGRWIVTSV

-439 LLLILMFLYFVQ
+439 LLLILMFLYFTQ
-451 KDYEKKVVCTA
+451 KDYDKKVVCTA
-462 LMTLSFGLSRSTV
+462 LMALSFGLSRSTV

-480 YRFLFVIIGIVI
+480 YRFFFVIIGIVI
-492 ALGINKL
+492 ALGVNKL

-514 RYLELTSKLLYELK
+514 RYLELTSKLLCELK
-528 SILYEEEY
+528 SILYEEKY

-542 LLLDCNLIESKLME
+542 LLLDCNLIECKLME
-556 NKLIAENLELKDLVD
+556 NKLIAENLVLKDLVD
-571 KQSIILSKIRCLILF
+571 KQSIILSKIRCLVLF
-586 INYSNWGITSKH
+586 INYSNWGISSKH

>member
-1 MIIKQM
+1 MTIKQM

-165 IIRSIRNIQKEIC
+165 IIRSIRNIQKEIY

-185 REKENI
+185 KEKENI
-191 YIDSELRKLLMENI
+191 YIDSELRKLLV
-205 YIDSELR
+205 
-212 KLLILIEG
+212 LIEG

-227 ENHKDDIYFNIVLIL
+227 GNHKDDIYFNIVLIL
-242 ERINSIINKVGKI
+242 ERINSIINKVGKV
-255 NNKSKYVIDYLN
+255 NSKSKSVIDYLN

-293 LNKSSMINNF
+293 LSKPSTVNNW
-303 TDKEY
+303 TEKEY
-308 AFLGECTEL
+308 AFLEECTEL

-325 NNLYEYRRKK
+325 NNLHEYRKKK
-335 SRKRI
+335 SRKKI
-340 KVKFNLKELLIGNSS
+340 KVKLNLKELIIGTSP

-367 KLAIAVSLIMFIVD
+367 KLAIAVSVIMFIVD

-439 LLLILMFLYFVQ
+439 LLLILMFFYFFQ
-451 KDYEKKVVCTA
+451 KDYDKKVVCTA
-462 LMTLSFGLSRSTV
+462 LMTLSLGLSRSTV

-492 ALGINKL
+492 ALGINKI

-536 NENTIK
+536 NENTVK

-556 NKLIAENLELKDLVD
+556 NKLIAENLELKDLVY
-571 KQSIILSKIRCLILF
+571 KQSIILNKIRCLILF

-598 INVDKNLLNVIFN
+598 INVDKNLLNVIFH
-611 KIEEELRE
+611 KIEEELKE

>member
-1 MIIKQM
+1 MTIKQM

-20 LSVVLMGLYKTIFG
+20 LSVVLMGGYKTIFG

-80 SAINPFVGLIINFLI
+80 SSINPFLGLIINFLI

-116 LLYVYMWEYPISLDE
+116 LLYVYMWEYPISLDQ

-165 IIRSIRNIQKEIC
+165 IIRSIRNIQREIS

-185 REKENI
+185 MEK
-191 YIDSELRKLLMENI
+191 ENI

-212 KLLILIEG
+212 KLLILIKG

-242 ERINSIINKVGKI
+242 ERINSIINKVGKV
-255 NNKSKYVIDYLN
+255 NSKSEVVIEYLN

-277 LFLERKV
+277 LFLEEKV
-284 ECINEEKDD
+284 ECINVKKYD
-293 LNKSSMINNF
+293 LGKGAMINSLAE
-303 TDKEY
+303 KEY
-308 AFLGECTEL
+308 AFLEECTEL
-317 IRLLEKNI
+317 KMLLEKNI
-325 NNLYEYRRKK
+325 NNLYEYNKK
-335 SRKRI
+335 KPRKRI

-451 KDYEKKVVCTA
+451 KDYDKKVVCTA

-475 GYLAF
+475 GSLAF
-480 YRFLFVIIGIVI
+480 YRFLFVIIGIGI
-492 ALGINKL
+492 ALGVNNL

-514 RYLELTSKLLYELK
+514 RYLELTNKLLCELK

-536 NENTIK
+536 NENTVK

-571 KQSIILSKIRCLILF
+571 KQSVILSKIRCLILF
-586 INYSNWGITSKH
+586 INYSNWGISSKH
-598 INVDKNLLNVIFN
+598 INVDKNLLNVIFH

>member
-1 MIIKQM
+1 MTIKQM

-20 LSVVLMGLYKTIFG
+20 LSVVLMGGYKTIFG

-80 SAINPFVGLIINFLI
+80 SAINTFVGLIINFLI

-151 LFNRRNFKKNSNNI
+151 LFNRRNFKKNSNSI

-178 HIINESY
+178 HIINKSY
-185 REKENI
+185 MEK
-191 YIDSELRKLLMENI
+191 ENI

-227 ENHKDDIYFNIVLIL
+227 ENNKDDIYFNIVLIL
-242 ERINSIINKVGKI
+242 ERINSIINKVGKV
-255 NNKSKYVIDYLN
+255 NNKSKDVIDYLN

-284 ECINEEKDD
+284 DCINEEKDG
-293 LNKSSMINNF
+293 LNKSSTINNW
-303 TDKEY
+303 TKKEY

-325 NNLYEYRRKK
+325 NNLYEYNKKK

-355 LKMKHLRVAYSL
+355 LKMKNLRVAYSL

-514 RYLELTSKLLYELK
+514 RYLELTNKLLYELK
-528 SILYEEEY
+528 SILYEEKY
-536 NENTIK
+536 NENTVK

-586 INYSNWGITSKH
+586 INYSNWGISSKH

-611 KIEEELRE
+611 KIEEELQE